1 MRGVYFRAS
10 LTDQPSLSISAMNS
24 KREPIEP
31 GKELRGPAL
40 IQMQP
45 GNKNV
50 YWAVSWHMQTP
61 LENLETGSFVL
72 VEYRAKVGAD
82 IDSTSPST
90 VTATTQLPLE
100 ADGIDSGELIVRM
113 GVPGDG
119 GKANPIL
126 AAREGSTL
134 KIDVMLSHKSLPVT
148 LRMINKL

>member
-1 MRGVYFRAS
+1 
-10 LTDQPSLSISAMNS
+10 MNS
-24 KREPIEP
+24 KRDLLEPA
-31 GKELRGPAL
+31 KELRGPAL
-40 IQMQP
+40 IQMQ
-45 GNKNV
+45 GGGSGTKNV

-72 VEYRAKVGAD
+72 VEYRAKISPAD
-82 IDSTSPST
+82 VDASSPST
-90 VTATTQLPLE
+90 VTTTTQLPLE
-100 ADGIDSGELIVRM
+100 ADGVDSGELILRM

-134 KIDVMLSHKSLPVT
+134 KIDVMLSRKPLPVT